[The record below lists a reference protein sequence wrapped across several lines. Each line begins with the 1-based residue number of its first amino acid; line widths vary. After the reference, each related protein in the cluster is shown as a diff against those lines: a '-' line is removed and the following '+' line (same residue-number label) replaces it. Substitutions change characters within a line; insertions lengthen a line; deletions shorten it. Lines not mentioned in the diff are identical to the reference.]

1 MVCLCKDVV
10 GVCVRCTAVHVQ
22 VEELELELQ
31 RRDQE
36 VKDRDAINEF
46 LRNEIRVADMK
57 KKVMYVS

>member
-1 MVCLCKDVV
+1 MW
-10 GVCVRCTAVHVQ
+10 CTAVHVQ